1 MEFVWLGIIDRIL
14 VEFVWLGIMDR
25 ILVEFDWLGIV
36 GGGLV
41 ILVVSEYKKNYLEK
55 LVI

>member
-25 ILVEFDWLGIV
+25 ILVEFDWLGIL